1 MSWTQEQID
10 DTLRRIVERSLTD
23 PDFRLLAIRDGHAA
37 IHAVS
42 DARVPADF
50 EVRFVDNAGA
60 DMTIVLP
67 DARSTSD
74 IEEQE
79 LAGVAG
85 GAGIGVTFAC
95 NLTVNA
101 CNIPTLNCTRDNLTA
116 CNPAFTKKPGSPAF
130 CP

>member
-10 DTLRRIVERSLTD
+10 DTLRRIVERSMTD
-23 PDFRLLAIRDGHAA
+23 PEFRALAIRDGRAA
-37 IHAVS
+37 IHTVS
-42 DARVPADF
+42 KARVPANF
-50 EVRFVDNAGA
+50 NVRFVDNSGA

-67 DARSTSD
+67 DAGSSAE
-74 IEEQE
+74 IQEQE

-95 NLTVNA
+95 NITVNA
-101 CNIPTLNCTRDNLTA
+101 CSIPTLNCTRDSLTA